1 MTELFFVKLAWGVTS
16 LSSVLCTLGLLK
28 IYRSYEQSL
37 TILVDSIHMLSLQLT
52 RSQNGTGIPSVA
64 EDTEMGE

>member
-52 RSQNGTGIPSVA
+52 RSQNGTGIPRVA
-64 EDTEMGE
+64 EDTEMAE